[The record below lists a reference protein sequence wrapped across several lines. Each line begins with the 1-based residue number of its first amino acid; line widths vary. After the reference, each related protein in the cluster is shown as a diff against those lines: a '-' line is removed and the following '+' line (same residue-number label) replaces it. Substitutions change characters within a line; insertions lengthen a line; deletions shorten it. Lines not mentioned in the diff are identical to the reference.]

1 MTLTEEQFA
10 QLCATH
16 SMTQTDAQAAMDFAY
31 DLLQSEA
38 KAVGRAEPEAINTI
52 RNLEIAAQESY
63 VLASNISA
71 EKFNEV

>member
-1 MTLTEEQFA
+1 MTLTKEQFA

-16 SMTQTDAQAAMDFAY
+16 SMTSTDAQAAMDFAY

-38 KAVGRAEPEAINTI
+38 KAVGRAEPEAISTI
-52 RNLEIAAQESY
+52 RNLEIAAWEPY

-71 EKFNEV
+71 EKFNEA